1 MRSTYTIV
9 EPYLG
14 IFLSVCANLF
24 LKAIYSLVILNPNLQ
39 ISFSV
44 PRAVSRS

>member
-9 EPYLG
+9 ELHLG
-14 IFLSVCANLF
+14 IFLSVCANFF